1 KNLYKTQDTYYALR
15 NAFVPLWMVYLP
27 HIELIKN
34 EVNADWL
41 PFKNPQPFTMEEEE
55 DSANILSR
63 YDEYSKEF
71 ELYKKYGDALDFAL
85 DLEEF
90 SLKQKAAYDKFF
102 DTYGTHY
109 VARAWVGGKALFTVM
124 VSRSSELHEEDI
136 KRGVNAIFSGLKLGT
151 RTEGQSSF
159 EHLLNQAEVVV
170 SGAGGNKALLA
181 TIASSL
187 DPEIY

>member
-1 KNLYKTQDTYYALR
+1 
-15 NAFVPLWMVYLP
+15 
-27 HIELIKN
+27 
-34 EVNADWL
+34 
-41 PFKNPQPFTMEEEE
+41 
-55 DSANILSR
+55 
-63 YDEYSKEF
+63 
-71 ELYKKYGDALDFAL
+71 
-85 DLEEF
+85 
-90 SLKQKAAYDKFF
+90 LKQKAAYDKFF

-187 DPEIY
+187 DPEIYNKWLDSIRSFPAVIALEVKGIWTLIQDSDKAESLRKAYEYLTGFRRIQSIVKYKQFIF